1 MECVEG
7 ITVAHLGHEEKKKT
21 QQTVLQ
27 GQVAA
32 SQPETSL
39 KYKASV

>member
-7 ITVAHLGHEEKKKT
+7 ITVAHLGLQEKKT
-21 QQTVLQ
+21 QTVLQ
-27 GQVAA
+27 GQVAE

-39 KYKASV
+39 KYKACL